1 MDRSEGSIMEINYKK
16 CENDLI
22 IGITRT
28 QQNNMENGNI
38 SDNIKSSRNL
48 RFGRQPGFITCG

>member
-48 RFGRQPGFITCG
+48 RTRTQR